1 MRCSYGV
8 SFAEPPEAI
17 WASLADVDGYLAARP
32 GVTLVHDG
40 DAVAGSLK
48 CTLGSAQIT
57 YRLSAGVT
65 VDAAEPHTAVIV
77 VTGREA
83 RGSGTLGAT
92 LTAAVRP
99 EGAGSRLEISG
110 DIQATGRGETADEQ
124 AWSRVFSKLLDP
136 QDAAPAPPAEVV
148 TPAPTFESAPAE
160 PAPAA
165 PPRPALAVAPDSGD
179 FSPESGWSGP
189 PPQALVA
196 LAVVVLFLI
205 GRRRKRRRRQG
216 DTDDG
221 Q

>member
-8 SFAEPPEAI
+8 SFTEPPDAI

-40 DAVAGSLK
+40 DAVAGSLR

-65 VDAAEPHTAVIV
+65 VDPAEPHTAVIV

-99 EGAGSRLEISG
+99 EGPGSRLEISG
-110 DIQATGRGETADEQ
+110 DIQATGRGETADEA
-124 AWSRVFSKLLDP
+124 AWTRVFSKLLDP
-136 QDAAPAPPAEVV
+136 QDPAPPAVDDGPVAEAAEP
-148 TPAPTFESAPAE
+148 TPPAPT
-160 PAPAA
+160 PAA
-165 PPRPALAVAPDSGD
+165 APRPALAVAPDMGELN
-179 FSPESGWSGP
+179 PEPGRSGP
-189 PPQALVA
+189 PPQVLVA
-196 LAVVVLFLI
+196 LAVVVLFVI
-205 GRRRKRRRRQG
+205 GRLRRRRRAEG
-216 DTDDG
+216 GRDDE